1 MKKHLLFK
9 SLLLLCALIVG
20 TSAWAQAPVNTVL
33 WSENFSGFANNADP
47 SGSYTNSHNGTT
59 VYGGMTVTYSK
70 ENGGTTTQTYTSD
83 GPNGNA
89 NLLIS
94 KGNGTFSISGI
105 STGQA
110 TELTVSYAKSGDGV
124 IAISSSTTGVTIS
137 GSTSGSTITTNGAT
151 TLQLTFKNTHASK
164 NLRIDD
170 ISVKVKTAGTGGGV
184 AAPTFSLAEG
194 AVTAGT
200 TVSLSQADSKT
211 IRYTTNGVDP
221 TKTTGTVYSS
231 PIAIT
236 TPVTIKAI
244 AVDGDN
250 VSAVSSATYTISVAK
265 PTFDVAAGKV
275 VQGTLLTI
283 TATTGQTII
292 YTTDGTDPSYAS
304 SNGDIYDSPIAIN
317 SAMTVKAIAVDDY
330 ENESDITSASYTVSY
345 PGAVEITPNYTFFGK
360 SGQFSGDTND
370 EVSGTKN
377 GITVT
382 YTRNTGSCYANSTAM
397 RFYKDNELRIDAP
410 TGKVI
415 TSISI
420 DAVTT
425 DVSSTPAGY
434 NGSTGTWTGNATSVT
449 FSRPSNAS
457 SYVTIS
463 KITVVLAAKVTISE
477 YLWGTYVSD
486 QVMDFTNSEVNAY
499 VVTGASGSAITKT
512 PVTKAAANTP
522 LLLNA
527 PEGTYTIPVAATGTD
542 YSSSNK
548 LVAGTGAAV
557 AYDANSGYNYV
568 LSVDGSNAM
577 FMRIVDGTPAT
588 VPSGKAYLALD
599 AAPSGARGLN
609 LFDDEDVTGIDATLV
624 NSEKVNSDVFDLSG
638 RKVANP
644 TKGLY
649 IVNGKKYVIK

>member
-1 MKKHLLFK
+1 
-9 SLLLLCALIVG
+9 
-20 TSAWAQAPVNTVL
+20 
-33 WSENFSGFANNADP
+33 
-47 SGSYTNSHNGTT
+47 
-59 VYGGMTVTYSK
+59 
-70 ENGGTTTQTYTSD
+70 
-83 GPNGNA
+83 
-89 NLLIS
+89 
-94 KGNGTFSISGI
+94 
-105 STGQA
+105 
-110 TELTVSYAKSGDGV
+110 
-124 IAISSSTTGVTIS
+124 
-137 GSTSGSTITTNGAT
+137 
-151 TLQLTFKNTHASK
+151 
-164 NLRIDD
+164 
-170 ISVKVKTAGTGGGV
+170 
-184 AAPTFSLAEG
+184 
-194 AVTAGT
+194 
-200 TVSLSQADSKT
+200 
-211 IRYTTNGVDP
+211 
-221 TKTTGTVYSS
+221 
-231 PIAIT
+231 
-236 TPVTIKAI
+236 
-244 AVDGDN
+244 
-250 VSAVSSATYTISVAK
+250 
-265 PTFDVAAGKV
+265 
-275 VQGTLLTI
+275 
-283 TATTGQTII
+283 
-292 YTTDGTDPSYAS
+292 
-304 SNGDIYDSPIAIN
+304 
-317 SAMTVKAIAVDDY
+317 
-330 ENESDITSASYTVSY
+330 
-345 PGAVEITPNYTFFGK
+345 
-360 SGQFSGDTND
+360 
-370 EVSGTKN
+370 
-377 GITVT
+377 
-382 YTRNTGSCYANSTAM
+382 M

-425 DVSSTPAGY
+425 DVSSTPTGY

-449 FSRPSNAS
+449 LSRPSNAS

-568 LSVDGSNAM
+568 LSIDNGKAM

-624 NSEKVNSDVFDLSG
+624 NSEKVNSVVYDLQG
-638 RKVANP
+638 RRVAQP
-644 TKGLY
+644 TKCTHG
-649 IVNGKKYVIK
+649 VG